1 MAQNQRR
8 ILEMLANKEITL
20 DEAHR
25 MLGALEPGSAAP
37 DIPPREEAKTVKARP
52 KYLRVTVQPGPGH
65 ENDDDAERVNVKVPL
80 ALVRSGMKFASL
92 LPRDV
97 GDKVEAKIGN
107 RGFGFGLRNLNP
119 DDLDGLIEALADL
132 EVDVENKEEKVR
144 VFVE

>member
-1 MAQNQRR
+1 MAQNQKR

-25 MLGALEPGSAAP
+25 MLGALEPDSGAP
-37 DIPPREEAKTVKARP
+37 DIPTREETRTVKGRP
-52 KYLRVTVQPGPGH
+52 KFLRVTVQPGPGH
-65 ENDDDAERVNVKVPL
+65 EHDDDAERVNVKVPL
-80 ALVRSGMKFASL
+80 ALVRSGIKFASL

-97 GDKVEAKIGN
+97 GDKVEAKLGN
-107 RGFGFGLRNLNP
+107 RGFGLDLRNLNP
-119 DDLDGLIEALADL
+119 DDLDELVEALADL